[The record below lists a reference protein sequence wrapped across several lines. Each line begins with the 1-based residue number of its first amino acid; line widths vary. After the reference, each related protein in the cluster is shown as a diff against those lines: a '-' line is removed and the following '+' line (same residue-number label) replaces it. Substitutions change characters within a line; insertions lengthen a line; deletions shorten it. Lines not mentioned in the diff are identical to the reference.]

1 MPVLSL
7 FSKRKMR
14 IIQLPQLLFRTSTLL
29 EEGYTFAECIEML
42 IPYHIKNASQWEN
55 ALERAFK
62 DGAGPSVIFSLM
74 GMKKQHLLSLE
85 LAEMTGNL
93 SKTLYTVGEQIRF
106 SEETRHRMIKLLV
119 YPLFLFVLIVGLF
132 IAFRIKFL
140 PNIQAML
147 LTRTGY
153 SESSSIQWS
162 KFFLHMPDYIITLAL
177 VAAGLLTAGSVY
189 VSRKRVDLQLAIF
202 LKVPFVRYYWR
213 LLITRQF
220 SRTLGE
226 LLLTGFSLQA
236 ALAHMAEQPHQK
248 QIAYISAFV
257 RQRIVYGDS
266 LAQATVVAGFFYPK
280 FEQFITHGELS
291 GLLGREMIL
300 YAELLESKLQNGIK
314 LLSQTIQPLLFIII
328 ALCIVAAY
336 LSILLPMYNMLDVI

>member
-1 MPVLSL
+1 MAVLSL
-7 FSKRKMR
+7 IRRKKMR
-14 IIQLPQLLFRTSTLL
+14 VIQLPQLLTRTSILL

-42 IPYHIKNASQWEN
+42 VPYHIKNSPQWESV
-55 ALERAFK
+55 LIGAFR
-62 DGAGPSVIFSLM
+62 DGAGPSAIFSLM
-74 GMKKQHLLSLE
+74 GMKRQHLLSVE

-93 SKTLYTVGEQIRF
+93 SQTLCTVGEQIRF
-106 SEETRHRMIKLLV
+106 SEETRNRIVKLLV
-119 YPLFLFVLIVGLF
+119 YPAFLFILIVGLF

-162 KFFLHMPDYIITLAL
+162 KFFLHMPDYIIMLAL
-177 VAAGLLTAGSVY
+177 VAGGLLTAGFIY
-189 VSRKRVDLQLAIF
+189 VSRKRVDLQLVIF
-202 LKVPFVRYYWR
+202 LKVPFIRYYWR
-213 LLITRQF
+213 LLMTRQF

-236 ALAHMAEQPHQK
+236 SLEHMAEQPHQK
-248 QIAYISAFV
+248 QIAYISSYI

-266 LAQATVVAGFFYPK
+266 LAQAVLVSDFFYPR
-280 FEQFITHGELS
+280 FEQFIAHGELS
-291 GLLGREMIL
+291 GLLGRELIL
-300 YAELLESKLQNGIK
+300 YAELLDSKLQNGIK
-314 LLSQTIQPLLFIII
+314 LITKTIQPLLFIII